1 MKIVCLTGGIASG
14 KTTIVNFLKKKKL
27 AIHDSDLTVRAIY
40 TKPKKEFIAYLKK
53 INLGGSLK
61 GGEVDKKIIR
71 EEIFNNTRKRKLL
84 ERYIHTEVKKA
95 RSFFLKQ
102 HKQKKTKIV
111 FLDIPL
117 LFESKLEKICDYS
130 ILLYAPPKLRKQRAI
145 KRKGMNKKILDKIIK
160 TQLSDKTKREK
171 SDFVINTSKGTNK
184 SFNDMLEI
192 IDTIKEKK

>member
-61 GGEVDKKIIR
+61 GGKVDKKIIR

-84 ERYIHTEVKKA
+84 ER
-95 RSFFLKQ
+95 
-102 HKQKKTKIV
+102 
-111 FLDIPL
+111 
-117 LFESKLEKICDYS
+117 KLEK
-130 ILLYAPPKLRKQRAI
+130 
-145 KRKGMNKKILDKIIK
+145 N
-160 TQLSDKTKREK
+160 
-171 SDFVINTSKGTNK
+171 
-184 SFNDMLEI
+184 
-192 IDTIKEKK
+192 